1 MDVKHF
7 NELIEV
13 SQGICDQASG
23 RIANYC
29 AQKYCAV
36 GNDTTEQQLR
46 DYLFIAEESSAF
58 ILGNCLA
65 LLTPESREKEIDIFI
80 QNLRR
85 VIDIQMKNISR
96 ERSESCPGGAF
107 AEGENEVSES
117 IEASSGLKRQR
128 CPLRRLRL
136 RSAG

>member
-1 MDVKHF
+1 MDVNHF

-13 SQGICDQASG
+13 SQGICDQAAD

-46 DYLFIAEESSAF
+46 DYLFIAEETSAF

-65 LLTPESREKEIDIFI
+65 LLTPESQEKEIDIFM

-85 VIDIQMKNISR
+85 VIDIQMKNID
-96 ERSESCPGGAF
+96 
-107 AEGENEVSES
+107 
-117 IEASSGLKRQR
+117 
-128 CPLRRLRL
+128 
-136 RSAG
+136 AGSLPPS

>member
-13 SQGICDQASG
+13 SQGICDHASD

-29 AQKYCAV
+29 AQKYCSV

-58 ILGNCLA
+58 ILGNALA
-65 LLTPESREKEIDIFI
+65 LLDMETQEKEVQTFTE
-80 QNLRR
+80 NLRK
-85 VIDIQMKNISR
+85 VIRFAQQNAHSDIKPS
-96 ERSESCPGGAF
+96 
-107 AEGENEVSES
+107 
-117 IEASSGLKRQR
+117 
-128 CPLRRLRL
+128 
-136 RSAG
+136 

>member
-1 MDVKHF
+1 MNAEHY

-13 SQGICDQASG
+13 SQEICDQAAD

-46 DYLFIAEESSAF
+46 DYLFIAEETSAF

-85 VIDIQMKNISR
+85 VIGIQMKNIDANNLPPS
-96 ERSESCPGGAF
+96 
-107 AEGENEVSES
+107 
-117 IEASSGLKRQR
+117 
-128 CPLRRLRL
+128 
-136 RSAG
+136 